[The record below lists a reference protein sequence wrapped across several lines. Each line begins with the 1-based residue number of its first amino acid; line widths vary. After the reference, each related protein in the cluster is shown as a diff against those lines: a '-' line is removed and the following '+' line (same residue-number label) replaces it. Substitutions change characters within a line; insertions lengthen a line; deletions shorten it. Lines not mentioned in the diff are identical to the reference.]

1 MKNYTQRELSCNNFI
16 RVLQRNNQQ
25 EMIWRYIDRGLRHS
39 SGGKESACNAEDL
52 GSIAGSG
59 RSPGEGNGNLLQYS
73 CLENSMNRGAWQ
85 ATVHG
90 VTRVRHNLVTKPPP
104 PQKQRDLAHAIT
116 ENNKSLD
123 LQGNQAEGVLYYS
136 GKSQTSVPLRPLASQ
151 LGFPY
156 TEESNMLYSV
166 YQFKR

>member
-1 MKNYTQRELSCNNFI
+1 MKNYTQKETSCNNCI

-25 EMIWRYIDRGLRHS
+25 EMIQRYIDIRLRHS
-39 SGGKESACNAEDL
+39 SVGKESACNAEDS
-52 GSIAGSG
+52 GSFAGSG

-73 CLENSMNRGAWQ
+73 CLKNPMNRGAWQ

-116 ENNKSLD
+116 EDNKSLD

-136 GKSQTSVPLRPLASQ
+136 GKSQTVYSIETFSQSVGVHPH
-151 LGFPY
+151 
-156 TEESNMLYSV
+156 
-166 YQFKR
+166 